1 MIISIE
7 LISSFIIQINNILD
21 MLIYGDGGF
30 DCNSFLISL
39 LDNIRFI
46 FLLWELQYTRVENV
60 LIEIVVI
67 ENVTVVVVE

>member
-21 MLIYGDGGF
+21 MLIYGNGGF
-30 DCNSFLISL
+30 DCDCLLISL

-67 ENVTVVVVE
+67 ENVAVVVVE